1 MNRIKKGLIFL
12 AAIFAASLQV
22 SCQKD
27 NTLQYNNATMG
38 NIVDGIFVSDQ
49 GNRFNIVDQLC
60 IGNLMEMERAFIVCD
75 VLNRS
80 ADGGENEYDVR
91 LNHMSKVL
99 TKDAVSHTNATEEM
113 MIQDPIHI
121 ENAWISGGYMNMF
134 IIYPVKVGSTTTHL
148 INLVHEG
155 GMTDPET
162 EEEIPGTYRFTLR
175 HNSNG
180 DKITPPQVIDYVLAG
195 AYVSFPLNTYIA
207 EKEADFSIEWIWHKN
222 AGAGLSSETEVKAL
236 KARFTSE
243 GYQHA
248 PKAPAIQTT
257 AIVE

>member
-1 MNRIKKGLIFL
+1 MNRIKKGIIFL

-49 GNRFNIVDQLC
+49 GNRFNIVDQNC
-60 IGNLMEMERAFIVCD
+60 YGNLQEMERAFIVCD

-80 ADGGENEYDVR
+80 AGADENEYDVR
-91 LNHMSKVL
+91 LNHISKVL
-99 TKDAVSHTNATEEM
+99 TKDAVPHTNLTEEM

-121 ENAWISGGYMNMF
+121 ENAWISGGYINMYIMF
-134 IIYPVKVGSTTTHL
+134 PSKAGSSTPHI

-155 GMTDPET
+155 GMTDQET
-162 EEEIPGTYRFTLR
+162 GEEIPGTYRFTLR

-195 AYVSFPLNTYIA
+195 AYVSFPLNTYIT
-207 EKEADFSIEWIWHKN
+207 EKEADFSIEWTWHKN
-222 AGAGLSSETEVKAL
+222 AGSGLSSETEVKAL
-236 KARFTSE
+236 KAKFTSE
-243 GYQHA
+243 GFQHA
-248 PKAPAIQTT
+248 PKNSGVRTT